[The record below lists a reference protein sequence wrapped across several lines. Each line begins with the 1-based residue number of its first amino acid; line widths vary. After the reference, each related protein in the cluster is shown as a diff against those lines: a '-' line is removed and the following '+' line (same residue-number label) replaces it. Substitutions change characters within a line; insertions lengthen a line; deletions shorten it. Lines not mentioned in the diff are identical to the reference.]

1 MPDAMNALSRRR
13 FLSTT
18 GRATALAAAASPVL
32 FHGGTSRA
40 QGANERIVMA
50 LIGAG
55 GRGGSHATG
64 FAKLPGV
71 EFKSICDVWDT
82 RANGVIRDV
91 KKIQGRAPKRV
102 TDMREIL
109 DDPEINAVVIAT
121 PEHWHAL
128 ATIWA
133 CQAGKDVYVEKCPSL
148 WIWEGRQAVHAAA
161 KHKRIV
167 QVGFQNRSAPY
178 ANTARDYIASGKLG
192 RVVLVKV
199 CNLLGGQ
206 KFVPKP
212 DAPVPEGLDWDRW
225 LGPAPSVP
233 YNPGRHLGWYDWWDY
248 KGGALVDDGSHQ
260 LDLARHALGNP
271 PHPRSVLCVG
281 GNYGFRSSRQ
291 APELQ
296 AITWDF
302 GDFAMTCD
310 SGNSTNHLRKSNGDE
325 RYGKKWPHWPS
336 NAERIEIYG
345 TDRLMYLGRHGV
357 GWQVVETD
365 GKVIAEDK
373 GTHPDVW
380 HRPNFL
386 DCVRARKTPNSN
398 SEEAHRS
405 ACLVHMANLSYRV
418 GNRQLTL
425 DPDTERFVEDSTA
438 AKAANQLLRPR
449 NRPPY
454 EIPEIS

>member
-1 MPDAMNALSRRR
+1 MKPLNRRE
-13 FLSTT
+13 FLSQSGQAGVVAATT
-18 GRATALAAAASPVL
+18 GAALL
-32 FHGGTSRA
+32 HGGTTRA
-40 QGANERIVMA
+40 QGANNRIVMA

-71 EFKSICDVWDT
+71 EFKYICDVWDQ
-82 RANGVIRDV
+82 RAEGVIRDV
-91 KKIQGRAPKRV
+91 EKIQGRAPRRV
-102 TDMREIL
+102 SDMRAIL
-109 DDPEINAVVIAT
+109 DDPEVNAVVIAT

-148 WIWEGRQAVHAAA
+148 SIWEGRQAVRAAE
-161 KHKRIV
+161 KYKRVV

-178 ANTARDYIASGKLG
+178 AVTAREFIESGKLG

-206 KFVPKP
+206 KFQPKP
-212 DAPVPEGLDWDRW
+212 DGTPPAGFDWDRW
-225 LGPAPSVP
+225 LGPAPAVP
-233 YNPGRHLGWYDWWDY
+233 YNPGRHLSWYDWWDY

-260 LDLARHALGNP
+260 LDLARFVLGNP
-271 PHPRSVLCVG
+271 SHPRSVLCVG
-281 GNYGFRSSRQ
+281 GNYGFESQRE

-302 GDFAMTCD
+302 GKFAMTCD
-310 SGNSTNHLRKSNGDE
+310 SGNSTNHLRKSNGEE

-345 TDRLMYLGRHGV
+345 TDRLMYLGRHGI
-357 GWQVVETD
+357 GWQVVEAD
-365 GKVIAEDK
+365 GKLVAEDK

-380 HRPNFL
+380 HRPNFV
-386 DCVRARKTPNSN
+386 DCIRSRAKTRSDP
-398 SEEAHRS
+398 EEAHRS
-405 ACLVHMANLSYRV
+405 ATLVHMANISYRV
-418 GNRQLTL
+418 GNRQLVFNAAS
-425 DPDTERFVEDSTA
+425 ERFEETSDAATA
-438 AKAANQLLRPR
+438 ANALVRGKPR
-449 NRPPY
+449 TPY
-454 EIPEIS
+454 IVPEIS